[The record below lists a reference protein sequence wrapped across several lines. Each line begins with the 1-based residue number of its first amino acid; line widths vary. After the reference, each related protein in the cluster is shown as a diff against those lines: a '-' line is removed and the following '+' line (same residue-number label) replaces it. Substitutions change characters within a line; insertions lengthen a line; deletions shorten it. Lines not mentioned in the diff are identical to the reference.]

1 MHCAHPESRLHWG
14 QTLTDNSQPADMEEV
29 LQSEIARNR
38 LRGWLAKTIDQL
50 RLDLLLLPRVVL
62 TKHDNRKDYPLRGGS
77 LEFWREGYRS
87 GIQHALKMLESI
99 Q

>member
-1 MHCAHPESRLHWG
+1 MTASETVLEAVIPQSSSKPPE
-14 QTLTDNSQPADMEEV
+14 N
-29 LQSEIARNR
+29 
-38 LRGWLAKTIDQL
+38 LRETIDQL